1 MIPSRMIAL
10 WIAGIASLVVIR
22 LGAVNSVNAFV
33 TAPAAASTFVA
44 SPSRDESSFRPRSM
58 TTANPAASRT
68 EFPSRLHGLFGSG
81 SGTGTGIGT
90 GSSANKNAADGTT
103 SVIVNLKANEVK
115 VGALRFLL
123 QIYLVGEQNNPVPKS
138 WLIKGGNDSGELLVY
153 YGDGTGMV
161 KIQLHESGIQFQR
174 VGEKPSLQYVLQES
188 VLLHGILDELENVA
202 FGVEDIDESKRLL
215 RLADSGA
222 IAAERTRLPARKLG
236 S

>member
-1 MIPSRMIAL
+1 MIAL
-10 WIAGIASLVVIR
+10 WLAGIASLVV
-22 LGAVNSVNAFV
+22 LGLSAVNSVNAFV
-33 TAPAAASTFVA
+33 TAPAAAFNFVA
-44 SPSRDESSFRPRSM
+44 SPSRDESSSRPRSM
-58 TTANPAASRT
+58 TPANPAASRT
-68 EFPSRLHGLFGSG
+68 ELPSRLHGLFGSG
-81 SGTGTGIGT
+81 SGSTT
-90 GSSANKNAADGTT
+90 NKNASADGATK
-103 SVIVNLKANEVK
+103 VIVNLKANEVK

-138 WLIKGGNDSGELLVY
+138 WLIKGGDDSGELLVY

-215 RLADSGA
+215 RLADSRA
-222 IAAERTRLPARKLG
+222 IAAERTKLPARKLG